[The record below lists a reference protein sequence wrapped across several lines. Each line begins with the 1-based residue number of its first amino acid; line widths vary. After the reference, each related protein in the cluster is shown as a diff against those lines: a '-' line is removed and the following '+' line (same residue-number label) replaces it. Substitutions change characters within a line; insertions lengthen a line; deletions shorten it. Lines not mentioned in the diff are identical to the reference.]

1 MREREEVPL
10 VLGSR
15 RGMNLRLDHARLQQ
29 EVGVDRLPVLVVVEG
44 VERLEKKARTVV
56 GGRHDD
62 EPLDLACHA
71 VIGSVPELL
80 VGGRGLHIQHVPLS
94 DAFSELVEVRVLK
107 RGELLQVVPSG
118 VCEFGGGRGRELV
131 IDRRV
136 AAPEDD
142 RRGVVL
148 GEEKDR
154 RGYEPELLL
163 FRLTP
168 DQILPPGNVQVHAL
182 HKDGGLG

>member
-1 MREREEVPL
+1 
-10 VLGSR
+10 
-15 RGMNLRLDHARLQQ
+15 MNLRLDHARFQQ
-29 EVGVDRLPVLVVVEG
+29 EVGVDRLPVLVVIEG
-44 VERLEKKARTVV
+44 VERLEKKTRTVV
-56 GGRHDD
+56 GARHDD

-71 VIGSVPELL
+71 VIGGILELL
-80 VGGRGLHIQHVPLS
+80 VGGCGLHIQYVSLS
-94 DAFSELVEVRVLK
+94 DALSELVEVRALK
-107 RGELLQVVPSG
+107 RVELLQVVPSG

-131 IDRRV
+131 GDRRI

-154 RGYEPELLL
+154 CRHEPELLL
-163 FRLTP
+163 LRLTP